1 MFDRSFEHF
10 TFDFYD
16 LFDDRKRKEGEMEI
30 KIFGKKFRTKKE
42 KKRLKG
48 IRERA
53 EEVEY
58 EEL

>member
-1 MFDRSFEHF
+1 M
-10 TFDFYD
+10 FDFYD
-16 LFDDRKRKEGEMEI
+16 LFDDRERKDGEMEI
-30 KIFGKKFRTKKE
+30 KILGKKFRTKKE
-42 KKRLKG
+42 KERLKG

>member
-1 MFDRSFEHF
+1 MFDTEFEHF
-10 TFDFYD
+10 VFDFYD
-16 LFDDRKRKEGEMEI
+16 LFDDRKRREGEMEI
-30 KIFGKKFRTKKE
+30 KILGKKFRTKKG
-42 KKRLKG
+42 KQRLKG

>member
-10 TFDFYD
+10 VFDFYD

-30 KIFGKKFRTKKE
+30 KILGKKE
-42 KKRLKG
+42 KERLKG

>member
-10 TFDFYD
+10 VFDFYD
-16 LFDDRKRKEGEMEI
+16 LFDDRERKEGEMEI
-30 KIFGKKFRTKKE
+30 KILGKKFRTKKE
-42 KKRLKG
+42 KQRLKG

>member
-1 MFDRSFEHF
+1 MFDTEFEHF
-10 TFDFYD
+10 MFDFYD
-16 LFDDRKRKEGEMEI
+16 LFDDRERKDGEIEI
-30 KIFGKKFRTKKE
+30 KILGKKFRTKKE
-42 KKRLKG
+42 KERLKE

>member
-1 MFDRSFEHF
+1 MFDTEFEHF
-10 TFDFYD
+10 VFDFYD
-16 LFDDRKRKEGEMEI
+16 RERKEGEMEI
-30 KIFGKKFRTKKE
+30 KILGKKFRTKKE
-42 KKRLKG
+42 KQRLKG